1 MTFTVK
7 LKWSDKEG
15 CYLYGIMK
23 DGKQH
28 EGMILY
34 GQKNAT
40 LVAEYLTMMEQ
51 FIIEKDS
58 GMHQIMQI
66 LRIDKERKAN
76 GKVERRN

>member
-7 LKWSDKEG
+7 RKWSDKEG

-23 DGKQH
+23 DGKLH

-34 GQKNAT
+34 GQKNAN
-40 LVAEYLTMMEQ
+40 LVAEYLNMMEQ

-58 GMHQIMQI
+58 GMHQVMQI
-66 LRIDKERKAN
+66 LRIDKERKVN
-76 GKVERRN
+76 GKVERGN

>member
-1 MTFTVK
+1 MIFTVK
-7 LKWSDKEG
+7 KAWSDKEG

-23 DGKQH
+23 DGKLH
-28 EGMILY
+28 EGMILF
-34 GQKNAT
+34 GQKNAN
-40 LVAEYLTMMEQ
+40 LVAEYLNMMEQ

-76 GKVERRN
+76 GKIERRN

>member
-7 LKWSDKEG
+7 RKWSDTEA
-15 CYLYGIMK
+15 CYLYRIMK
-23 DGKQH
+23 DGKLH

-34 GQKNAT
+34 GQKNAN
-40 LVAEYLTMMEQ
+40 LVSEYLTMMEQ

>member
-7 LKWSDKEG
+7 RKWSDKEG

-23 DGKQH
+23 DGKLH

-34 GQKNAT
+34 GQKNAN

-58 GMHQIMQI
+58 GMHQVMQI

>member
-7 LKWSDKEG
+7 RKWSDKEG

-23 DGKQH
+23 DGKLH

-34 GQKNAT
+34 GQKNAN
-40 LVAEYLTMMEQ
+40 LVAEYLNMMEQ

-76 GKVERRN
+76 GKVKRRN

>member
-7 LKWSDKEG
+7 RKWSDKEG

-23 DGKQH
+23 DGKLH

-58 GMHQIMQI
+58 GMHQVMQI

-76 GKVERRN
+76 GKVERRD

>member
-7 LKWSDKEG
+7 RKWSDKEG

-23 DGKQH
+23 DGKLH

-34 GQKNAT
+34 GQKNAN

-58 GMHQIMQI
+58 GMHQVMQI
-66 LRIDKERKAN
+66 LRIDKERRAN
-76 GKVERRN
+76 GKVERGN

>member
-7 LKWSDKEG
+7 RKWSEKEG

-23 DGKQH
+23 NGELYQKT
-28 EGMILY
+28 ILY
-34 GQKNAT
+34 GKKNAD
-40 LVAEYLTMMEQ
+40 LVVNFLNMIDQ
-51 FIIEKDS
+51 SIIEEDS

-76 GKVERRN
+76 GKVERRD

>member
-7 LKWSDKEG
+7 RKWSDKEG

-23 DGKQH
+23 DGKLH

-34 GQKNAT
+34 GQKNAN

-76 GKVERRN
+76 GKVERRD

>member
-7 LKWSDKEG
+7 RKWSDKEG

-23 DGKQH
+23 DGKLH

-34 GQKNAT
+34 GQKNAN
-40 LVAEYLTMMEQ
+40 LVAEYLNMMEQ

-58 GMHQIMQI
+58 GMHQVMQI

-76 GKVERRN
+76 GKVKRRN